1 MNNQSLN
8 SSESVYQDF
17 YEEQIQEFERFIQ
30 AINASFLSEHI
41 GGKIDH
47 HWVTYRDPD
56 RDWYYKAYV
65 CELDEY
71 SETVVPQIKTD
82 KYISAILDNY
92 TECIKN
98 ESYDETKDNYVLT
111 NRVDNWKKG
120 IHKVYS
126 RDEHIR
132 VFAWFLLKTE
142 RNNKVQ
148 TEVRNVIRNT
158 FNLSDTFS
166 FDDFETDGM
175 RFTITDYEKME
186 VRLNAISGIFGHF
199 TRYGQHTCVLPNDQN
214 IIIPQKVYNH
224 WLGDFTIV
232 EIGPGVF
239 DSLTN
244 TEIVKLPYTLS
255 RIDWSFWKCSKLK
268 SIEIAFHYSY
278 MNTCFKSVDGV
289 LYSEDGNTLYA
300 YPNAHGTIYAVPEGV
315 TSIHKMA
322 FKSCDLLET
331 LTLPSTLRHIGI
343 NAFYRCVSLK
353 RIICEMGCQD
363 FTFEGYMGQY
373 GEVNPKWYFTNEIKI
388 SNPKDDNF
396 SF

>member
-1 MNNQSLN
+1 M
-8 SSESVYQDF
+8 
-17 YEEQIQEFERFIQ
+17 
-30 AINASFLSEHI
+30 
-41 GGKIDH
+41 
-47 HWVTYRDPD
+47 
-56 RDWYYKAYV
+56 
-65 CELDEY
+65 
-71 SETVVPQIKTD
+71 
-82 KYISAILDNY
+82 
-92 TECIKN
+92 
-98 ESYDETKDNYVLT
+98 
-111 NRVDNWKKG
+111 
-120 IHKVYS
+120 
-126 RDEHIR
+126 
-132 VFAWFLLKTE
+132 
-142 RNNKVQ
+142 
-148 TEVRNVIRNT
+148 
-158 FNLSDTFS
+158 
-166 FDDFETDGM
+166 
-175 RFTITDYEKME
+175 
-186 VRLNAISGIFGHF
+186 
-199 TRYGQHTCVLPNDQN
+199 
-214 IIIPQKVYNH
+214 
-224 WLGDFTIV
+224 GDFTIV